1 MGENLRE
8 ERKYCDLSLYF
19 NNKELLEELKD
30 GNSMET
36 LAERWLA
43 ASLKVSDCL
52 TEVVKK
58 FNAP

>member
-1 MGENLRE
+1 MD
-8 ERKYCDLSLYF
+8 KTAV
-19 NNKELLEELKD
+19 LEELKD

-58 FNAP
+58 FN